1 MESVGV
7 SMKTTFDNLSNKVWL
22 GKYFLN
28 DSFTLMGFINDFK
41 YKLNLDTSCDFI
53 KYEHLYATSES
64 FFFYP
69 LRNLTIDKN
78 KSILLV
84 SHELSRTG
92 APMVVLDTAK
102 VLVKNGFFVT
112 VISLK
117 DGPLVKEFLNIG
129 VPVVVMPDMLRVQY
143 LKSDTIH
150 FFEKMDLDVFF
161 KEFDLTIFVTAT
173 LFHFVERYFNSNK
186 RFIWW
191 IHEGS
196 ASYNLLN
203 SFMPK
208 NITSNVEVVCG
219 GEYAVSQLKLNG
231 YRYYPTVLNYGVFDD
246 SKRYSKI
253 NRNDS
258 KVRFLLAGSIGERK
272 GQVVLLNAIKELSD
286 YYLEQSEFIF
296 VGEAYKGDVIGEE
309 ITEKIKEY
317 SMLKPNVIFLS
328 SVSREELYKLYRT
341 IDVLVLASYDDPM
354 PVVATENFMFENI
367 CLCTTSTGTSYYI
380 EDGVNGF
387 VFDTGDINQL
397 RKKIEYI
404 IDHINELVA
413 IKKKGRKIFDD
424 YFDIKIFERNILKLI
439 GDEVR

>member
-1 MESVGV
+1 MEKSDV
-7 SMKTTFDNLSNKVWL
+7 SMDDFWI
-22 GKYFLN
+22 GKYFLFHHSN
-28 DSFTLMGFINDFK
+28 GNFLNDFK
-41 YKLNLDTSCDFI
+41 KTICQ
-53 KYEHLYATSES
+53 KYSEKDIVFERLYASS
-64 FFFYP
+64 GSVLYYP
-69 LRNLTIDKN
+69 LRSVCQSG

-84 SHELSRTG
+84 VHELSRTG
-92 APMVVLDTAK
+92 APVVVLDTAK

-117 DGPLVKEFLNIG
+117 DGPLMKEFLEIG
-129 VPVVVMPDMLRVQY
+129 VPVVVMSDMLHVQY
-143 LKSDTIH
+143 FKSETIH
-150 FFEKMDLDVFF
+150 FFQKMDLDVFF
-161 KEFDLTIFVTAT
+161 NEFDLTIFVTAT

-186 RFIWW
+186 RVIWW

-219 GEYAVSQLKLNG
+219 GEYAVFQLKLNG
-231 YRYYPTVLNYGVFDD
+231 YHYYPTVLNYGVFDE
-246 SKRYSKI
+246 SNRYPKVKKS
-253 NRNDS
+253 DL

-272 GQVVLLNAIKELSD
+272 GQVVLLNAIKKLSD

-296 VGEAYKGDVIGEE
+296 VGEAYKGDVVGEE

-317 SMLKPNVIFLS
+317 SKEHHNVVFLS
-328 SVSREELYKLYRT
+328 SISREELYKLYRT
-341 IDVLVLASYDDPM
+341 IDVLVLASFDDPM

-367 CLCTTSTGTSYYI
+367 CLCSTSTGTSYYI

-387 VFDTGDINQL
+387 VFDTGNVEQL
-397 RKKIEYI
+397 RDKIEYI
-404 IDHINELVA
+404 INHFNELDT
-413 IKKKGRKIFDD
+413 IKKKGRKIFDN
-424 YFDIKIFERNILKLI
+424 YFDIKIFEKNILKMI

>member
-1 MESVGV
+1 MEKNDV
-7 SMKTTFDNLSNKVWL
+7 SMDNYWL
-22 GKYFLN
+22 GKYFLFRYSN
-28 DSFTLMGFINDFK
+28 GSFLNDFK
-41 YKLNLDTSCDFI
+41 KTICH
-53 KYEHLYATSES
+53 KYNKKDIIFERLYASS
-64 FFFYP
+64 SSVLYYP
-69 LRNLTIDKN
+69 LNNICQSKR
-78 KSILLV
+78 SVLLV
-84 SHELSRTG
+84 VHELSRTG
-92 APMVVLDTAK
+92 APVVVLDTAK

-117 DGPLVKEFLNIG
+117 NGPLMKEFLNIG
-129 VPVVVMPDMLRVQY
+129 VPVVVMPDMLHVQY
-143 LKSDTIH
+143 FKSETIH
-150 FFEKMDLDVFF
+150 FFRKMDLDVFF
-161 KEFDLTIFVTAT
+161 NEFDLTIFVTAT
-173 LFHFVERYFNSNK
+173 LFHFVERFFNSKK
-186 RFIWW
+186 RIIWW

-203 SFMPK
+203 NFMPK
-208 NITSNVEVVCG
+208 NITSNIKVVCG

-231 YRYYPTVLNYGVFDD
+231 YHYYPTVLNYGVFDD

-317 SMLKPNVIFLS
+317 SMLNPNVIFLS

-387 VFDTGDINQL
+387 VFDTGDIDQL

-404 IDHINELVA
+404 VDHFGELNV
-413 IKKKGRKIFDD
+413 IRKKGRKIFDD
-424 YFDIKIFERNILKLI
+424 YFDIKIFEKNILKLI
-439 GDEVR
+439 GDEVK